1 MLGTTFLARGW
12 CTDWQSAGE
21 FAMHEIENEIA
32 RLQLRSEQILIH
44 LQQVPF
50 GSREAVAAR
59 RNLGRMARMLVALK
73 GERDQRQRELERAAQ
88 QISVAQRH
96 GIAGS

>member
-1 MLGTTFLARGW
+1 
-12 CTDWQSAGE
+12 
-21 FAMHEIENEIA
+21 MHDLETEIA
-32 RLQLRSEQILIH
+32 RLRLRSEQILIH

-59 RNLGRMARMLVALK
+59 RNLGRMARKLVALK
-73 GERDQRQRELERAAQ
+73 SEREQRLRELERAARH
-88 QISVAQRH
+88 ISVVQRP